1 MTDPRT
7 ALPQL
12 GLACLIGGV
21 LGLFYGFFRPLRP
34 RHTGAA
40 DTLFGLFFCCGW
52 LYWSFGICRGDLHP
66 AGVLGMVLGIWAFDR
81 TVGKPLRGIF
91 EIFWGAIGKL
101 WSLFLLPG
109 KKFLHF
115 LPVFCLFLGV
125 FLPFFSPFSPVF

>member
-7 ALPQL
+7 AAAQL

-40 DTLFGLFFCCGW
+40 DTLFGLLFCCGW

-66 AGVLGMVLGIWAFDR
+66 AGVLGMVLGAAAFVCAYSR
-81 TVGKPLRGIF
+81 TGHLPWCLLIAGIVTGLVSN
-91 EIFWGAIGKL
+91 ITGG
-101 WSLFLLPG
+101 
-109 KKFLHF
+109 
-115 LPVFCLFLGV
+115 
-125 FLPFFSPFSPVF
+125 